1 MIYDMFKTFVDFI
14 AVYWVDILTVFG
26 LLVVGYVGAYAA
38 QASGN
43 WNKVRQV
50 LLTLVIEA
58 EKYLGTG
65 TGEQKKIMVVR
76 WFRERYKFLAFF
88 LSEAALSDLI
98 EDVLLQLKESLAK
111 KNADLDT
118 LENNLMR
125 QAQDTPKLE

>member
-14 AVYWVDILTVFG
+14 AVYWVDILTVLG
-26 LLVVGYVGAYAA
+26 LLVVGYVGVYAA

-43 WNKVRQV
+43 WTKVRQV

-65 TGEQKKIMVVR
+65 TGEQKKIMVIR

-111 KNADLDT
+111 NNADLDT

>member
-26 LLVVGYVGAYAA
+26 ILVVGYVGVYAA

-111 KNADLDT
+111 NNADLDT

>member
-1 MIYDMFKTFVDFI
+1 MIYDIFKTFVDFI
-14 AVYWVDILTVFG
+14 AVYWVDILTVLG
-26 LLVVGYVGAYAA
+26 LLVVGYVGVYAA

-88 LSEAALSDLI
+88 LSEAALNDLI

-111 KNADLDT
+111 NNADLDT

>member
-14 AVYWVDILTVFG
+14 AVYWVDILTMLG
-26 LLVVGYVGAYAA
+26 LLVVGYVGVYAA

-111 KNADLDT
+111 NNADLDT

-125 QAQDTPKLE
+125 QVQDTPKLE